1 MSLRNCKHKVVLIEM
16 RFVLQHAISLSQQMR
31 YYKEYQSKL
40 AAVTG
45 KRKAAFIIKEAL
57 HLACFG
63 TADFLQNYYV
73 NPKINKI
80 YTPHQYSTYLVG
92 KYTRFIKV
100 NTHYNYIYILLHI

>member
-1 MSLRNCKHKVVLIEM
+1 MK
-16 RFVLQHAISLSQQMR
+16 

-45 KRKAAFIIKEAL
+45 SAKAAFIIKEAL
-57 HLACFG
+57 YLACFG

-80 YTPHQYSTYLVG
+80 YTPDQYSTYLVG
-92 KYTRFIKV
+92 KYTSFIRV
-100 NTHYNYIYILLHI
+100 SYILTTDLKYCDYIHVYHSIF

>member
-1 MSLRNCKHKVVLIEM
+1 
-16 RFVLQHAISLSQQMR
+16 MR

-45 KRKAAFIIKEAL
+45 SSKAAFIIKEAL
-57 HLACFG
+57 YLACFG

-80 YTPHQYSTYLVG
+80 YTPDQYSTYLIG
-92 KYTRFIKV
+92 KYTGFIKV
-100 NTHYNYIYILLHI
+100 QTHYSVTVLLQIKNITVIYIYYSLY